1 MLSKVMIVGAGTGG
15 LCLAQG
21 LKQFGIDVAVF
32 ERDRTPTDRLQGYRL
47 HISSNSSASNGALPS
62 RNFVQG
68 VSWFRSKIEPSGQ
81 LSELQLE
88 ETFDICNC

>member
-32 ERDRTPTDRLQGYRL
+32 ERDRTPTDRLQGIAC
-47 HISSNSSASNGALPS
+47 ISAQMEREHWSIAFPQPCS
-62 RNFVQG
+62 RSFLVPQQNRTK
-68 VSWFRSKIEPSGQ
+68 RS
-81 LSELQLE
+81 
-88 ETFDICNC
+88 TF